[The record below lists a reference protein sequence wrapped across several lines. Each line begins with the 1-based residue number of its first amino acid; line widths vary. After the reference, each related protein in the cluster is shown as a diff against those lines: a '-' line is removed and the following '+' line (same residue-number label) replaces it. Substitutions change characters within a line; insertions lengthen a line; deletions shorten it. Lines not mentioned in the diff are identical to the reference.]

1 MRKGTRILEENLLT
15 LIQVSVYYKQL
26 LSSGNH
32 KLPTVLEYLFSA
44 TLTGDTATI
53 CKLTKRNGVQRLYL
67 KFYVQSQSPS
77 DLTVEKQTFLSQR
90 GARHIPKSSM
100 LLYLIFF
107 DLKENPQRETDST
120 VNVVSE
126 SQNGTVNRNIKGCN
140 VV

>member
-1 MRKGTRILEENLLT
+1 MRKGTRILEESLLT
-15 LIQVSVYYKQL
+15 LIQFSVYYKQL

-32 KLPTVLEYLFSA
+32 KLSTVLEYLFSA

-53 CKLTKRNGVQRLYL
+53 CKLTKRSGVQRLYL

-120 VNVVSE
+120 VNVASE